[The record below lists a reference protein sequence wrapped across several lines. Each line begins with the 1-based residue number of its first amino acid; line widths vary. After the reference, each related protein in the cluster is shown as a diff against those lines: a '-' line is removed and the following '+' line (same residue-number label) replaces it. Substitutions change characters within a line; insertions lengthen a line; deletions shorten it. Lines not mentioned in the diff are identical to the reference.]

1 MKCTFTSIALF
12 LFAGAAC
19 AEAPKLPALSQAEA
33 WARLPSKNEK
43 PPALPH
49 WARMLAGPMPKTTAK
64 MLELDRVHREKNPL
78 GAVLGAK
85 IRWVAADALS
95 SPAGLATA
103 NLDLARAGVVLEN
116 GRFARPTNEPAD
128 EAAALDFA
136 RKLTR
141 AAYTITDDEFAEVLR
156 NFGPEKT
163 VAIVHSAAYANFHN
177 RILLGL
183 GAATDTPPLPPVD
196 VAFDAEGAAAA
207 QTRSPW
213 EDLKKVQDDGPAV
226 RVEWTRGGFDDLTRS
241 LDAQKARKLRIP
253 LPDVAK
259 VEGLTPRERDQAGK
273 ILWNTV
279 STGYQPHLTRA
290 WFACLGA
297 FYEESKVDR
306 VFTNSMFWVVTRTND
321 CFY

>member
-1 MKCTFTSIALF
+1 MIAL
-12 LFAGAAC
+12 LLAASVSA
-19 AEAPKLPALSQAEA
+19 AEAPKLPVLSDAEA
-33 WARLPSKNEK
+33 WARLPAKDAK
-43 PPALPH
+43 PPALPR
-49 WARMLAGPMPKTTAK
+49 WARMLASPMPKTAAK
-64 MLELDRVHREKNPL
+64 MLELDRVQRDKNPL
-78 GAVLGAK
+78 GAALAAKVL
-85 IRWVAADALS
+85 WVAADALE

-103 NLDLARAGVVLEN
+103 NFDLSRAGVIPAN
-116 GRFARPTNEPAD
+116 GRFQRPKNEPAD
-128 EAAALDFA
+128 EAAILDLA

-141 AAYTITDDEFAEVLR
+141 AAYTVTDEEFADVLR
-156 NFGPEKT
+156 ILGPEKT
-163 VAIVHSAAYANFHN
+163 VALAHTVAYANFHN

-183 GAATDTPPLPPVD
+183 GAETDVPPLPPIG
-196 VAFDAEGAAAA
+196 VAFGPDGAAAA
-207 QTRSPW
+207 PARSSW
-213 EDLKKVQDDGPAV
+213 AELSKVETDGPAV
-226 RVEWTRGGFDDLTRS
+226 SVKWTRGGFDDLTRN

-253 LPDVAK
+253 LPDIGK
-259 VEGLTPRERDQAGK
+259 MEGLAPREREQAEK